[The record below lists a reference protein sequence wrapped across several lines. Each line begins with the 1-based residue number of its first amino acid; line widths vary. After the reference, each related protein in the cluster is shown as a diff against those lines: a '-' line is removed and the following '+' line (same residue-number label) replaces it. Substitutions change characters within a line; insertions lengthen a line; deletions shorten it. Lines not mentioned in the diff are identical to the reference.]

1 MDYEIIATTP
11 EGQEVNLAT
20 LGFDTDINVADL
32 TLVSVGDVDMSETA
46 LSELMQTK
54 RTLAELQDAISALGL
69 MFNAR
74 DIDVLREQ
82 VDVDV
87 LADNVDG
94 LQFYANYQACF
105 DEKVLPSID
114 MFDEPLR
121 GTILDNLDVYD
132 TVESLVD
139 KTDTLVALLDE
150 SIVDISDIL

>member
-1 MDYEIIATTP
+1 MDYEIIATNP
-11 EGQEVNLAT
+11 EGKELNLAT

-87 LADNVDG
+87 LADNVDD

-139 KTDTLVALLDE
+139 KTDTLVALSDE